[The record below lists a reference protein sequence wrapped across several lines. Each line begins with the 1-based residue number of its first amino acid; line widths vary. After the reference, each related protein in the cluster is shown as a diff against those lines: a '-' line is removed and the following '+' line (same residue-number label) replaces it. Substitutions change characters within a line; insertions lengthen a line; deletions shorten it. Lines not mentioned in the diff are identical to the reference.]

1 MLFQSIGT
9 SGSALTA
16 ERLRMDVISNNLA
29 NMDSTVT
36 PGGNGPY
43 QREVVFLAARGT
55 VDGVGT
61 GVQVTAVTPDQ
72 SPPKEVYDPGN
83 PQANTQG
90 YVAYPNVNPVREMVD
105 LMDAVRAYEANVTTM
120 GDAKTVD
127 TQTMSIMR
135 A

>member
-1 MLFQSIGT
+1 MLFQGIAA

-43 QREVVFLAARGT
+43 QREVVFLAPRGT
-55 VDGVGT
+55 VNGVGT
-61 GVQVTAVTPDQ
+61 GVRVTAVVADQ
-72 SPPKEVYDPGN
+72 SPPKEVYNPGN
-83 PQANTQG
+83 PQAKNG
-90 YVAYPNVNPVREMVD
+90 YVAYPNVDPVREMVD
-105 LMDAVRAYEANVTTM
+105 MMDAVRAYEANVTAIS
-120 GDAKTVD
+120 DSKTVD
-127 TQTMSIMR
+127 TQTLNILR